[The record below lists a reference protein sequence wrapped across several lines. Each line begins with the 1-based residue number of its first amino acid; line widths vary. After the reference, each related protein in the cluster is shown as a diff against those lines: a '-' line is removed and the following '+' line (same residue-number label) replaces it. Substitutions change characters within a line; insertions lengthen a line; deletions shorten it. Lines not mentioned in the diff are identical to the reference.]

1 MGKGRKA
8 DNSGISGR
16 ALVGGW
22 SILISQ
28 GTLNVIYAP
37 ELVPI

>member
-1 MGKGRKA
+1 MGKGRKV

-16 ALVGGW
+16 ALMVGW

-28 GTLNVIYAP
+28 GQSKSEDA
-37 ELVPI
+37 